1 MPSGVRA
8 RQSRQLR
15 ESKGRDDGEEM
26 RSPDNTRKFKCT
38 MGPLHICPHPSEK
51 QCKRAEADARE
62 TEVRTRQKS
71 VPVKG
76 TSVMRM
82 LRLLDPR
89 TRQGTKSV
97 AVPFLINSL
106 PVPYTLPLS
115 TELMSPTILM
125 RRPGERTREARAK
138 ERETARERERDLKSL
153 IIALLLLV

>member
-1 MPSGVRA
+1 
-8 RQSRQLR
+8 
-15 ESKGRDDGEEM
+15 
-26 RSPDNTRKFKCT
+26 
-38 MGPLHICPHPSEK
+38 
-51 QCKRAEADARE
+51 
-62 TEVRTRQKS
+62 
-71 VPVKG
+71 
-76 TSVMRM
+76 M